1 MLYGRSFRLCV
12 GQGTRVVGGG
22 VVCIL
27 SSLGRGGATIA
38 LHSPSHVRGNWPT
51 VVGKEKTMQANADQI
66 QELCT
71 KIIAE
76 KDPEKMVLLAK
87 RLDAVIAEREQK
99 LRKSEKRE
107 S

>member
-1 MLYGRSFRLCV
+1 MLTEYRNF
-12 GQGTRVVGGG
+12 
-22 VVCIL
+22 
-27 SSLGRGGATIA
+27 
-38 LHSPSHVRGNWPT
+38 VR
-51 VVGKEKTMQANADQI
+51 
-66 QELCT
+66 